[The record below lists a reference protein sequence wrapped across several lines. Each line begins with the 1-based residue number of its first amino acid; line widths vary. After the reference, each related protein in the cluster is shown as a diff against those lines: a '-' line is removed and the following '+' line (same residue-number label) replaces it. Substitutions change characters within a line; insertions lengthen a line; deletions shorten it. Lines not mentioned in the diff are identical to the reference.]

1 MVSIIITTFNR
12 PKLLERALKSAL
24 NQTYK
29 DYEVIVV
36 DDCSDIPVE
45 ANGVRIIRHEVN
57 KGLSATRNTGIK
69 AAKGKYVVCLDDDNE
84 LYPTFL
90 EKTIQEIEKYSF
102 SYSTFSG
109 YDAVAVGRVIQ
120 YKDFADYVV
129 PHIGGLS
136 AIDWGWLIKKSV
148 FDEIQYDE
156 SLRANEDTDFGIQ
169 FFKKFKAVQLN
180 ESLTIAY
187 DSENPKDT
195 DFGIQFFKQFKAI
208 QLDEPL
214 TIAYD
219 SENPKDSLSFPNERE
234 LEGMMRFFKKN
245 FHEYD
250 ESKEKWCLYRLMG
263 RKFYR
268 GGQRLKGLGYF
279 WKGFWAYKTPR
290 SLTHALVIMLGWNV
304 YDIFMTCEEKLAA
317 RYR

>member
-187 DSENPKDT
+187 DSENPKD
-195 DFGIQFFKQFKAI
+195 
-208 QLDEPL
+208 
-214 TIAYD
+214 
-219 SENPKDSLSFPNERE
+219 SLSFPNERE